1 MKAIQEENDA
11 NAAAIAAATAEDY
24 GPVQAHESVP
34 ASSAAASASASASGA
49 ANAQTVEI
57 APNKRVAL
65 HGQDRTKEA
74 IANGTAVLVQC
85 LNCQNWMQVTPTATL
100 MFCPVCQV
108 VSPVE
113 HQSSVWTKE
122 EAVQMSLDR
131 KLAEKIQNEEWAA
144 QEQLSN
150 EGEEEGFLS
159 TFKAAVFGSSSN
171 AATGVPSGNP
181 NALQSNTAQAQ
192 KSWSEYLS
200 SLISSSPAEED
211 SGPKPRSA
219 EIVVGRK
226 AHPRQ
231 RASASKPSAVNIYGD
246 DTEEIDFS
254 NNTQGDEQSSL
265 LGPGLVGDNNKPLF
279 SCIAESMSSM
289 LSGQTEVPQGRL
301 HGVDTSSL
309 LSVTEVGRKKQGDDG
324 RGSYAGLNSS

>member
-1 MKAIQEENDA
+1 MGQEENDA

-24 GPVQAHESVP
+24 GSIQAHESVP
-34 ASSAAASASASASGA
+34 ASSSAAVSSASASGAASGGAA

-144 QEQLSN
+144 QELQSN
-150 EGEEEGFLS
+150 EGGGEEEGFLS

-200 SLISSSPAEED
+200 SLISSSPAEQD

-231 RASASKPSAVNIYGD
+231 RTASSSKPSAVNIYGD
-246 DTEEIDFS
+246 DTEEIEF
-254 NNTQGDEQSSL
+254 NTTSQGDEQSSL
-265 LGPGLVGDNNKPLF
+265 LG
-279 SCIAESMSSM
+279 
-289 LSGQTEVPQGRL
+289 
-301 HGVDTSSL
+301 
-309 LSVTEVGRKKQGDDG
+309 
-324 RGSYAGLNSS
+324 